1 MRLIALSVLIA
12 SAGLVAACSSGP
24 EAPSEP
30 RVCYHY
36 GNPGAEGEEPR
47 FNEVAEDVESLEHCA
62 AQLEVMRLNFLRMG
76 GSNRDIVG
84 AYGGQFIFID
94 RAGVWAAKDY
104 EGGRF
109 FTMTRSGD
117 GRLIVPG
124 AIDWNTAAA
133 RAEAAQAAQAGATAA
148 APAAE

>member
-36 GNPGAEGEEPR
+36 GNPGTEGEEPR
-47 FNEVAEDVESLEHCA
+47 FNQVAEDVESLEYCA
-62 AQLEVMRLNFLRMG
+62 AQLEVMRLSFLRMG
-76 GSNRDIVG
+76 GSNRDITG

-94 RAGVWAAKDY
+94 RRGVWAAKDY

-109 FTMTRSGD
+109 FVMTRSGD
-117 GRLIVPG
+117 GRLIAPS
-124 AIDWNTAAA
+124 AIDWKAVEAAHAARQAEVEAAA
-133 RAEAAQAAQAGATAA
+133 TEA
-148 APAAE
+148 P